1 MRQERYILICFY
13 WTYLKQAR
21 RLASKKGIAITAAI
35 VAGIIGA
42 SALIWALP
50 QQGNTT
56 AANITDDEFSEEEI
70 ANRPADNL
78 SFVYTEHNFII
89 TQVESSFENWMD
101 ESISPG
107 EMGSEID
114 SARADAQE
122 LRRRLV
128 QPPQEWQTSYS
139 LYGQALDKFD
149 EYLDEM
155 KMLVD
160 SEERE
165 LSPELESLKEEMDA
179 LIEQSID
186 SFPT

>member
-1 MRQERYILICFY
+1 M
-13 WTYLKQAR
+13 
-21 RLASKKGIAITAAI
+21 ASKKGIAITAAI
-35 VAGIIGA
+35 VAGIIAA
-42 SALIWALP
+42 SALIWAMP
-50 QQGNTT
+50 QGNTT

-89 TQVESSFENWMD
+89 TQVESSFENWVD
-101 ESISPG
+101 ESISSG
-107 EMGSEID
+107 EMSNEII
-114 SARADAQE
+114 DAEAGAQQ
-122 LRRRLV
+122 LRNRLV

-139 LYGQALDKFD
+139 LYEQALDKFD

-155 KMLVD
+155 ETLVD